1 MNYIIFAILLVPQ
14 KNIKHGLLQFE
25 NGKHM

>member
-14 KNIKHGLLQFE
+14 KNIKHGLL
-25 NGKHM
+25 GKHM